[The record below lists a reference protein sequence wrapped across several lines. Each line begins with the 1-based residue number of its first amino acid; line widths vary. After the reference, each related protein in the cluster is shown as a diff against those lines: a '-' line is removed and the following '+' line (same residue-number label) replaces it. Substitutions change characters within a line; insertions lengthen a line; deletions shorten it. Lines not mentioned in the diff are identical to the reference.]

1 MPDVSAEGGQEEAD
15 ARKRSAAESCGL
27 ASTGPSSGEER
38 EQERHGEV
46 HDAVGG
52 CADDTGDL
60 MTPLQR
66 PVAGIVFLKD
76 AVIHGEACV
85 CELDCNQDVELSL
98 PQIGSCNI
106 AEPARTQALFVLDS
120 HNLESA

>member
-76 AVIHGEACV
+76 AVIHGEAPDRQLQYRGAR
-85 CELDCNQDVELSL
+85 ENASPL
-98 PQIGSCNI
+98 PVGF
-106 AEPARTQALFVLDS
+106 P
-120 HNLESA
+120 